1 MYYTNCK
8 VLCVL
13 YYINITVWFVHTLY
27 HIQYTVFIYTLLYL
41 SLSIYIYTVYTA
53 VILLYMFVYM

>member
-27 HIQYTVFIYTLLYL
+27 HIQYTVYIYTLLYL
-41 SLSIYIYTVYTA
+41 SLYIYTV
-53 VILLYMFVYM
+53 